1 MSPLSELVWSPD
13 EGLSIKI
20 AASSL
25 STRKASLRWNAD
37 TLSILI
43 SSPQQSGSGP
53 GVKSGDTM
61 YDNLEVSEK
70 MPSQLRIHSDS
81 SVRVTM
87 DSPNRVTNVDALQS
101 TSMRSQEQDSTKL
114 VECCDEGINVMNE
127 GKEESENCCVDRLE
141 DMEAGNCPTRCC
153 KDASHSSA
161 SRKEVMPSIS
171 ENQVYCATTVCNE
184 RSWATNAWRARLV
197 KAVCQK
203 ESMLPMNTENPMLP
217 SSLGISCNAGEVSG
231 KLVGSQ
237 GNRNVQSLGSDN
249 NVISNV
255 PEIHSHDSRQGLVL
269 QESHKDE
276 PLVVKGESAS
286 GVNAVARC
294 ESAPVVISRK
304 LVKGK
309 EKVVYNDSN
318 CGNNTR
324 EGDDSNESIE
334 SCTSTKAPKRKY
346 AQCCAAMMP
355 SSGNKRFRR
364 EDNESSCSGL
374 LQKCGTSFFNWMS
387 SLTNGLPM
395 LDGAT
400 AAIPLDQK
408 FSASTGEG
416 SAAPSQ
422 PLQNNSS
429 VPLQSVGFNSL
440 FQSLYTRNVMITS
453 RDNCRQPESNCA
465 GHVFNRLTLE
475 LNDSN
480 SMLDKQIGM
489 GRETLNV
496 ATETSAAERFQMIS
510 GGCRGNVQSQID
522 IFQMR
527 QERNMKLPSSS
538 KFSSRPLEE
547 KQNQCTAACLNDA
560 TQNKGGLRE
569 SLWVT
574 RLLPKASV
582 EPMEATPCNVENA
595 VNPQAVG
602 NKLCCPPLQNFNLE
616 KELNN
621 IQCFTGRGSSDGV
634 TSSKCPATPPEEPK
648 QSETMASVFAKRLD
662 ALRHANTS
670 AVRLATACERGSP
683 KLRNHKTNSF
693 VVSYSSHDKVEAGH
707 ENHKS
712 SSGNG
717 RMVLWV
723 GDKGK
728 EQLCLSNEELRGNFI
743 SEREHQHH
751 GGNTAGKSATQ
762 HNLELNTLAEDTD
775 RNQVEL
781 KGGVSDFIVGPSD
794 NKQIVPYGAMSIDV
808 CDESSVVF
816 GALHRLRLSRSDIIR
831 WLRSPIMH
839 TTLDGFFVRLR
850 FGKWDE
856 ALGGTGYHVARLN
869 GALDRSRLSVTIRNS
884 TCQVDSRFVSNHDF
898 HEDELKAWWS
908 AATKGEWK
916 LPSKEELSVKLRE
929 RELLRS

>member
-43 SSPQQSGSGP
+43 SSPQRSGSGP
-53 GVKSGDTM
+53 GEKNGDTIN
-61 YDNLEVSEK
+61 DNLEVSEK
-70 MPSQLRIHSDS
+70 MPSQLRIRSDS
-81 SVRVTM
+81 SVRVTV
-87 DSPNRVTNVDALQS
+87 DSPNSTNVDALQF
-101 TSMRSQEQDSTKL
+101 TSMRSQEQDSK
-114 VECCDEGINVMNE
+114 CCEGINVMNE
-127 GKEESENCCVDRLE
+127 GKEESENCCVDKLE
-141 DMEAGNCPTRCC
+141 DMEVGNCPTRCC

-161 SRKEVMPSIS
+161 SRKKVVPSIS
-171 ENQVYCATTVCNE
+171 ENQACCATTFCNE
-184 RSWATNAWRARLV
+184 RSWETNAWRARLV

-203 ESMLPMNTENPMLP
+203 EFILPTNTENPILP
-217 SSLGISCNAGEVSG
+217 SSIGISCDAVEFSG

-237 GNRNVQSLGSDN
+237 GKFQSLGVS
-249 NVISNV
+249 SNAL
-255 PEIHSHDSRQGLVL
+255 EIHSHDNCQDPVL
-269 QESHKDE
+269 HESHKDE
-276 PLVVKGESAS
+276 PVIARGESAS
-286 GVNAVARC
+286 GVNIIARC
-294 ESAPVVISRK
+294 ESVPGVDSSNFVR
-304 LVKGK
+304 GK
-309 EKVVYNDSN
+309 EKVMYNDSN

-334 SCTSTKAPKRKY
+334 SCTSTKAPKRKH
-346 AQCCAAMMP
+346 AQCCAATMP

-400 AAIPLDQK
+400 AAVPLEQK
-408 FSASTGEG
+408 FSASTGDG

-422 PLQNNSS
+422 PLQNNRS
-429 VPLQSVGFNSL
+429 VPMQFFGFNSL

-453 RDNCRQPESNCA
+453 GDNCRQPESNCA

-480 SMLDKQIGM
+480 SMLNKEIGM
-489 GRETLNV
+489 GRETLDL
-496 ATETSAAERFQMIS
+496 ATQTSAAEGFQMIS

-527 QERNMKLPSSS
+527 PERNMKLPSSS
-538 KFSSRPLEE
+538 KFSSRSLEE
-547 KQNQCTAACLNDA
+547 KQNQCTAACSNDA

-582 EPMEATPCNVENA
+582 ELMEATPCNVENA
-595 VNPQAVG
+595 VSPQAVG
-602 NKLCCPPLQNFNLE
+602 DKLCCPPLQNFNLE

-621 IQCFTGRGSSDGV
+621 IQYFTGRGSSDGV

-670 AVRLATACERGSP
+670 AVSLAIACEHGSP

-717 RMVLWV
+717 RIVLWV

-728 EQLCLSNEELRGNFI
+728 EPMCLNNEELRGNFI

-751 GGNTAGKSATQ
+751 GGNTAGKLATQ
-762 HNLELNTLAEDTD
+762 HNLELNILAEDTD
-775 RNQVEL
+775 RSQVEL
-781 KGGVSDFIVGPSD
+781 KGGVLDFMAGPSD
-794 NKQIVPYGAMSIDV
+794 NKQIVPYGTMSN
-808 CDESSVVF
+808 DESSVIF
-816 GALHRLRLSRSDIIR
+816 GALHRLRLSRSDILR

-850 FGKWDE
+850 FGKWEE

-908 AATKGEWK
+908 AAMKGEWK
-916 LPSKEELSVKLRE
+916 LPSKEELGVKLRE
-929 RELLRS
+929 KELLRA

>member
-43 SSPQQSGSGP
+43 SSPQHSGSGP
-53 GVKSGDTM
+53 GVKSGDTI

-70 MPSQLRIHSDS
+70 MPSQLRIRSDS

-101 TSMRSQEQDSTKL
+101 TSIRSQEQDSTKL
-114 VECCDEGINVMNE
+114 VECCEGINVMNE
-127 GKEESENCCVDRLE
+127 GEEELENCCLDKLE
-141 DMEAGNCPTRCC
+141 DMEARNCPTRYC

-171 ENQVYCATTVCNE
+171 ENQVCCATTVRNE

-203 ESMLPMNTENPMLP
+203 EPMLSMNTENPMLP
-217 SSLGISCNAGEVSG
+217 SSLGISCDAVEVSG

-249 NVISNV
+249 NVISNA
-255 PEIHSHDSRQGLVL
+255 PEIPSHNNCQDPVL

-276 PLVVKGESAS
+276 PVVARGESAS

-294 ESAPVVISRK
+294 ESVPGVNSRK
-304 LVKGK
+304 LVKDK
-309 EKVVYNDSN
+309 EKVLYNDSN
-318 CGNNTR
+318 YGNNTM

-334 SCTSTKAPKRKY
+334 SCTSTKAPKRKH
-346 AQCCAAMMP
+346 AQFCAATMP

-429 VPLQSVGFNSL
+429 VPMQSVGFNSL
-440 FQSLYTRNVMITS
+440 FQSLYTHNVMITS
-453 RDNCRQPESNCA
+453 RDNCHQPESNYA

-489 GRETLNV
+489 GRETLD
-496 ATETSAAERFQMIS
+496 S
-510 GGCRGNVQSQID
+510 GC
-522 IFQMR
+522 
-527 QERNMKLPSSS
+527 K
-538 KFSSRPLEE
+538 K
-547 KQNQCTAACLNDA
+547 NQCTAACSNDA

-582 EPMEATPCNVENA
+582 ELMEATPCNVENA

-602 NKLCCPPLQNFNLE
+602 DKLCCPPLQNFNLE
-616 KELNN
+616 
-621 IQCFTGRGSSDGV
+621 RGSSDGV

-670 AVRLATACERGSP
+670 AVRLAIACDRGSP

-717 RMVLWV
+717 RIVLWL

-728 EQLCLSNEELRGNFI
+728 EQLCLSNKESRGNFI
-743 SEREHQHH
+743 SEHEHQHH
-751 GGNTAGKSATQ
+751 GGNTAGKSATRP
-762 HNLELNTLAEDTD
+762 NLELNTLAEDTD
-775 RNQVEL
+775 RSQVKL
-781 KGGVSDFIVGPSD
+781 KGGVSDFMAGPPD
-794 NKQIVPYGAMSIDV
+794 NKQIVPYGTMPNDV

-850 FGKWDE
+850 FGKWEE

-908 AATKGEWK
+908 AAMKSEWK

>member
-53 GVKSGDTM
+53 GVKCGDTI
-61 YDNLEVSEK
+61 YDDLEVSEK
-70 MPSQLRIHSDS
+70 MPSQLRIRSDS

-87 DSPNRVTNVDALQS
+87 DSPNRVTKVDALQS
-101 TSMRSQEQDSTKL
+101 TSMRSQEQDSK
-114 VECCDEGINVMNE
+114 CCEGINVMNE
-127 GKEESENCCVDRLE
+127 GKEELENCCVDKLE
-141 DMEAGNCPTRCC
+141 DMEAGNYPTRCC

-171 ENQVYCATTVCNE
+171 ENQVCCTTTVCNE
-184 RSWATNAWRARLV
+184 RSWTTNAWRARLV

-203 ESMLPMNTENPMLP
+203 ESMLPMDTENPILP
-217 SSLGISCNAGEVSG
+217 SSLGISCDAVEVLG

-237 GNRNVQSLGSDN
+237 GNINVQSLRSDN

-255 PEIHSHDSRQGLVL
+255 PEIHSHDNCQDPVL

-276 PLVVKGESAS
+276 PVVAKGESAS

-294 ESAPVVISRK
+294 ESAPGVNSRK

-309 EKVVYNDSN
+309 EKVVYNDSD

-346 AQCCAAMMP
+346 AQCCAATMP
-355 SSGNKRFRR
+355 PSGNKRFRR

-395 LDGAT
+395 LDGA
-400 AAIPLDQK
+400 AAAVPLDQK

-416 SAAPSQ
+416 SAAPPQ

-440 FQSLYTRNVMITS
+440 FQSLYTHNVMITS
-453 RDNCRQPESNCA
+453 RDNCRQPESSCA
-465 GHVFNRLTLE
+465 GDVFNKLTLE
-475 LNDSN
+475 LNDSD

-489 GRETLNV
+489 GRETLDV
-496 ATETSAAERFQMIS
+496 ATETLAAQRFQMIS

-527 QERNMKLPSSS
+527 PEGNMKVPSFS
-538 KFSSRPLEE
+538 KFSSRSLED
-547 KQNQCTAACLNDA
+547 KQNQCAAACSNDA

-595 VNPQAVG
+595 VNPQPVG
-602 NKLCCPPLQNFNLE
+602 DKLCSPPLQNVNLE

-621 IQCFTGRGSSDGV
+621 IQLFTGRGSNDGI

-670 AVRLATACERGSP
+670 AVRLAIACERGNS
-683 KLRNHKTNSF
+683 KLKNHKTNSF
-693 VVSYSSHDKVEAGH
+693 VVSYSGHDKVEAGH

-712 SSGNG
+712 CSRNG
-717 RMVLWV
+717 RIVFWV

-728 EQLCLSNEELRGNFI
+728 EQLCLNNEELRGNFI
-743 SEREHQHH
+743 SECEDQHH
-751 GGNTAGKSATQ
+751 GGNTVEKSATQ
-762 HNLELNTLAEDTD
+762 HNLEVNTLAEDTD
-775 RNQVEL
+775 RSQVEL
-781 KGGVSDFIVGPSD
+781 KGVSDFMVGPSD
-794 NKQIVPYGAMSIDV
+794 NKQIVPYGTMSNNV
-808 CDESSVVF
+808 CDESSILF

-850 FGKWDE
+850 FGKWEE

-869 GALDRSRLSVTIRNS
+869 GALGRSRLSVTIRNS

-908 AATKGEWK
+908 AAKKGEWK

>member
-43 SSPQQSGSGP
+43 SSPQRSGSGP
-53 GVKSGDTM
+53 GEKNGDTIN
-61 YDNLEVSEK
+61 DNLEVSEK
-70 MPSQLRIHSDS
+70 MPSQLRIRSDS
-81 SVRVTM
+81 SVRVTV
-87 DSPNRVTNVDALQS
+87 DSPNSTNVDALQF
-101 TSMRSQEQDSTKL
+101 TSMRSQEQDSK
-114 VECCDEGINVMNE
+114 CCEGINVMNE
-127 GKEESENCCVDRLE
+127 GKEESENCCVDKLE
-141 DMEAGNCPTRCC
+141 DMEVGNCPTRCC

-161 SRKEVMPSIS
+161 SRKKVVPSIS
-171 ENQVYCATTVCNE
+171 ENQACCATTFCNE
-184 RSWATNAWRARLV
+184 RSWETNAWRARLV

-203 ESMLPMNTENPMLP
+203 ESILPTNTENPILP
-217 SSLGISCNAGEVSG
+217 SSIGISCDAVEFSG

-237 GNRNVQSLGSDN
+237 GKFQSLGVS
-249 NVISNV
+249 SNAL
-255 PEIHSHDSRQGLVL
+255 EIHSHDNCQDPVL
-269 QESHKDE
+269 HESHKDE
-276 PLVVKGESAS
+276 PVIARGESAS
-286 GVNAVARC
+286 GVNIVARC
-294 ESAPVVISRK
+294 ESVPGVDSSNFVR
-304 LVKGK
+304 GK
-309 EKVVYNDSN
+309 EKVMYNDSN

-334 SCTSTKAPKRKY
+334 SCTSTKAPKRKH
-346 AQCCAAMMP
+346 AQCCAATMP

-400 AAIPLDQK
+400 AAVPLEQK
-408 FSASTGEG
+408 FSASTGDG

-422 PLQNNSS
+422 PLQNNRS
-429 VPLQSVGFNSL
+429 VPMQFFGFNSL

-453 RDNCRQPESNCA
+453 GDNCRQPESNCA

-480 SMLDKQIGM
+480 SMLNKEIGM
-489 GRETLNV
+489 GRETLDL
-496 ATETSAAERFQMIS
+496 ATQTSAAEGFQMIS

-527 QERNMKLPSSS
+527 PERNMKLPSSS
-538 KFSSRPLEE
+538 KFSSRSLEE
-547 KQNQCTAACLNDA
+547 KQNQCTAACSNDA

-582 EPMEATPCNVENA
+582 ELMEATPCNVENA
-595 VNPQAVG
+595 VSPQAVG
-602 NKLCCPPLQNFNLE
+602 DKLCCPPLQNFNLE

-621 IQCFTGRGSSDGV
+621 IQYFTGRGSSDGV

-670 AVRLATACERGSP
+670 AVSLAIACEHGSP

-717 RMVLWV
+717 RIVLWV

-728 EQLCLSNEELRGNFI
+728 EPMCLNNEELRGNFI

-751 GGNTAGKSATQ
+751 GGNTAGKLATQ
-762 HNLELNTLAEDTD
+762 HNLELNILAEDTD
-775 RNQVEL
+775 RSQVEL
-781 KGGVSDFIVGPSD
+781 KGGVLDFMAGPSD
-794 NKQIVPYGAMSIDV
+794 NKQIVPYGTMSN
-808 CDESSVVF
+808 DESSVIF
-816 GALHRLRLSRSDIIR
+816 GALHRLRLSRSDILR

-850 FGKWDE
+850 FGKWEE

-908 AATKGEWK
+908 AAMKGEWK
-916 LPSKEELSVKLRE
+916 LPSKEELGVKLRE
-929 RELLRS
+929 KELLRS

>member
-43 SSPQQSGSGP
+43 SSPQRSGSGP
-53 GVKSGDTM
+53 GEKNGDTIN
-61 YDNLEVSEK
+61 DNLEVSEK
-70 MPSQLRIHSDS
+70 MPSQLRIRSDS
-81 SVRVTM
+81 SVRVTV
-87 DSPNRVTNVDALQS
+87 DSPNSTNVDALQF

-114 VECCDEGINVMNE
+114 VECCEGINVMSE
-127 GKEESENCCVDRLE
+127 GKEESENCCVDKLE
-141 DMEAGNCPTRCC
+141 DMEVGNCPTRCC

-161 SRKEVMPSIS
+161 SRKKVVPSIS
-171 ENQVYCATTVCNE
+171 ENQACCATTFCNE
-184 RSWATNAWRARLV
+184 RSWETNAWRARLV

-203 ESMLPMNTENPMLP
+203 ESILPTNTENPILP
-217 SSLGISCNAGEVSG
+217 SSIGISCDAVEFSG

-237 GNRNVQSLGSDN
+237 GKFQSLGVS
-249 NVISNV
+249 SNAL
-255 PEIHSHDSRQGLVL
+255 EIHSHDNCQDPVL
-269 QESHKDE
+269 HGSHKDE
-276 PLVVKGESAS
+276 PVIARGESAS
-286 GVNAVARC
+286 GVNIVARC
-294 ESAPVVISRK
+294 ESVPGVDSSNFVR
-304 LVKGK
+304 GK
-309 EKVVYNDSN
+309 EKVMYNDSN

-334 SCTSTKAPKRKY
+334 SCTSTKAPKRKH
-346 AQCCAAMMP
+346 AQCCAATMP

-400 AAIPLDQK
+400 AAVPLEQK
-408 FSASTGEG
+408 FSASTGDG

-422 PLQNNSS
+422 PLQNNRS
-429 VPLQSVGFNSL
+429 VPMQFFGFNSL

-453 RDNCRQPESNCA
+453 GDNCRQPESNCA

-480 SMLDKQIGM
+480 SMLNKEIGM
-489 GRETLNV
+489 GRETLDL
-496 ATETSAAERFQMIS
+496 ATQTSAAEGFQMIS

-527 QERNMKLPSSS
+527 PERNMKLPSSS
-538 KFSSRPLEE
+538 KFSSRSLEE
-547 KQNQCTAACLNDA
+547 KQNQCTAACSNDA

-582 EPMEATPCNVENA
+582 ELMEATPCNVENA
-595 VNPQAVG
+595 VSPQAVG
-602 NKLCCPPLQNFNLE
+602 DKLCCPPLQNFNLE

-621 IQCFTGRGSSDGV
+621 IQYFTGRGSSDGV

-670 AVRLATACERGSP
+670 AVSLAIACEHGSP

-717 RMVLWV
+717 RIVLWV

-728 EQLCLSNEELRGNFI
+728 EPMCLNNEELRGNFI

-751 GGNTAGKSATQ
+751 GGNTAGKLATQ
-762 HNLELNTLAEDTD
+762 HNLELNILAEDTD
-775 RNQVEL
+775 RSQVEL
-781 KGGVSDFIVGPSD
+781 KGGVLDFMAGPSD
-794 NKQIVPYGAMSIDV
+794 NKQIVPYGTMSN
-808 CDESSVVF
+808 DESSVIF
-816 GALHRLRLSRSDIIR
+816 GALHRLRLSRSDILR

-850 FGKWDE
+850 FGKWEE

-908 AATKGEWK
+908 AAMKGEWK
-916 LPSKEELSVKLRE
+916 LPSKEELGVKLRE
-929 RELLRS
+929 KELLRS

>member
-43 SSPQQSGSGP
+43 SSPQRSGSGP
-53 GVKSGDTM
+53 
-61 YDNLEVSEK
+61 EVSF
-70 MPSQLRIHSDS
+70 LLSDL
-81 SVRVTM
+81 TLFK
-87 DSPNRVTNVDALQS
+87 A
-101 TSMRSQEQDSTKL
+101 KL
-114 VECCDEGINVMNE
+114 VECCEGINVMNE
-127 GKEESENCCVDRLE
+127 GKEESENCCVDKLE
-141 DMEAGNCPTRCC
+141 DMEVGNCPTRCC

-161 SRKEVMPSIS
+161 SRKKVVPSIS
-171 ENQVYCATTVCNE
+171 ENQACCATTFCNE
-184 RSWATNAWRARLV
+184 RSWETNAWRARLV

-203 ESMLPMNTENPMLP
+203 ESILPTNTENPILP
-217 SSLGISCNAGEVSG
+217 SSIGISCDAVEFSG

-237 GNRNVQSLGSDN
+237 GKFQSLGVS
-249 NVISNV
+249 SNAL
-255 PEIHSHDSRQGLVL
+255 EIHSHDNCQDPVL
-269 QESHKDE
+269 HESHKDE
-276 PLVVKGESAS
+276 PVIARGESAS
-286 GVNAVARC
+286 GVNIVARC
-294 ESAPVVISRK
+294 ESVPGVDSSNFVR
-304 LVKGK
+304 GK
-309 EKVVYNDSN
+309 EKVMYNDSN

-334 SCTSTKAPKRKY
+334 SCTSTKAPKRKH
-346 AQCCAAMMP
+346 AQCCAATMP

-400 AAIPLDQK
+400 AAVPLEQK
-408 FSASTGEG
+408 FSASTGDG

-422 PLQNNSS
+422 PLQNNRS
-429 VPLQSVGFNSL
+429 VPMQFFGFNSL

-453 RDNCRQPESNCA
+453 GDNCRQPESNCA

-480 SMLDKQIGM
+480 SMLNKEIGM
-489 GRETLNV
+489 GRETLDL
-496 ATETSAAERFQMIS
+496 ATQTSAAEGFQMIS

-527 QERNMKLPSSS
+527 PERNMKLPSSS
-538 KFSSRPLEE
+538 KFSSRSLEE
-547 KQNQCTAACLNDA
+547 KQNQCTAACSNDA

-582 EPMEATPCNVENA
+582 ELMEATPCNVENA
-595 VNPQAVG
+595 VSPQAVG
-602 NKLCCPPLQNFNLE
+602 DKLCCPPLQNFNLE

-621 IQCFTGRGSSDGV
+621 IQYFTGRGSSDGV

-670 AVRLATACERGSP
+670 AVSLAIACEHGSP

-717 RMVLWV
+717 RIVLWV

-728 EQLCLSNEELRGNFI
+728 EPMCLNNEELRGNFI

-751 GGNTAGKSATQ
+751 GGNTAGKLATQ
-762 HNLELNTLAEDTD
+762 HNLELNILAEDTD
-775 RNQVEL
+775 RSQVEL
-781 KGGVSDFIVGPSD
+781 KGGVLDFMAGPSD
-794 NKQIVPYGAMSIDV
+794 NKQIVPYGTMSN
-808 CDESSVVF
+808 DESSVIF
-816 GALHRLRLSRSDIIR
+816 GALHRLRLSRSDILR

-850 FGKWDE
+850 FGKWEE

-908 AATKGEWK
+908 AAMKGEWK
-916 LPSKEELSVKLRE
+916 LPSKEELGVKLRE
-929 RELLRS
+929 KELLRS

>member
-43 SSPQQSGSGP
+43 SSPQRSGSGP
-53 GVKSGDTM
+53 GEKNGDTIN
-61 YDNLEVSEK
+61 DNLEVSEK
-70 MPSQLRIHSDS
+70 MPSQLRIRSDS
-81 SVRVTM
+81 SVRVTV
-87 DSPNRVTNVDALQS
+87 DSPNSTNVDALQF

-114 VECCDEGINVMNE
+114 VECCEGINVMNE
-127 GKEESENCCVDRLE
+127 GKEESENCCVDKLE
-141 DMEAGNCPTRCC
+141 DMEVGNCPTRCC

-161 SRKEVMPSIS
+161 SRKKVVPSIS
-171 ENQVYCATTVCNE
+171 ENQACCATTFCNE
-184 RSWATNAWRARLV
+184 RSWETNAWRARLV

-203 ESMLPMNTENPMLP
+203 ESILPTNTENPILP
-217 SSLGISCNAGEVSG
+217 SSIGISCDAVEFSG

-237 GNRNVQSLGSDN
+237 GKFQSLGVS
-249 NVISNV
+249 SNAL
-255 PEIHSHDSRQGLVL
+255 EIHSHDNCQDPVL
-269 QESHKDE
+269 HESHKDE
-276 PLVVKGESAS
+276 PVIARGESAS
-286 GVNAVARC
+286 GVNIIARC
-294 ESAPVVISRK
+294 ESVPGVDSSNFVR
-304 LVKGK
+304 GK
-309 EKVVYNDSN
+309 EKVMYNDSN

-334 SCTSTKAPKRKY
+334 SCTSTKAPKRKH
-346 AQCCAAMMP
+346 AQCCAATMP

-400 AAIPLDQK
+400 AAVPLEQK
-408 FSASTGEG
+408 FSASTGDG

-422 PLQNNSS
+422 PLQNNRS
-429 VPLQSVGFNSL
+429 VPMQFFGFNSL

-453 RDNCRQPESNCA
+453 GDNCRQPESNCA

-480 SMLDKQIGM
+480 SMLNKEIGM
-489 GRETLNV
+489 GRETLDL
-496 ATETSAAERFQMIS
+496 ATQTSAAEGFQMIS

-527 QERNMKLPSSS
+527 PERNMKLPSSS
-538 KFSSRPLEE
+538 KFSSRSLEE
-547 KQNQCTAACLNDA
+547 KQNQCTAACSNDA

-582 EPMEATPCNVENA
+582 ELMEATPCNVENA
-595 VNPQAVG
+595 VSPQAVG
-602 NKLCCPPLQNFNLE
+602 DKLCCPPLQNFNLE

-621 IQCFTGRGSSDGV
+621 IQYFTGRGSSDGV

-670 AVRLATACERGSP
+670 AVSLAIACEHGSP

-717 RMVLWV
+717 RIVLWV

-728 EQLCLSNEELRGNFI
+728 EPMCLNNEELRGNFI

-751 GGNTAGKSATQ
+751 GGNTAGKLATQ
-762 HNLELNTLAEDTD
+762 HNLELNILAEDTD
-775 RNQVEL
+775 RSQVEL
-781 KGGVSDFIVGPSD
+781 KGGVLDFMAGPSD
-794 NKQIVPYGAMSIDV
+794 NKQIVPYGTMSN
-808 CDESSVVF
+808 DESSVIF
-816 GALHRLRLSRSDIIR
+816 GALHRLRLSRSDILR

-850 FGKWDE
+850 FGKWEE

-908 AATKGEWK
+908 AAMKGEWK
-916 LPSKEELSVKLRE
+916 LPSKEELGVKLRE
-929 RELLRS
+929 KELLRA